1 MPASPLFV
9 WMDLEMT
16 GLDPETCAIVEIGVI
31 ITGPDLVPIAKIEHA
46 IWQPEEVLLRM
57 EPFVRQMH
65 TDNGLLDRIRA
76 SRCSLRD
83 AERDVL
89 ALLAKHVPYREGL
102 LAGNSIHTDR
112 SFLVKHM
119 PLVEAYLHYRQ
130 LDVTSLKL
138 LAKAWYPSMTPLDK
152 TQTKSHT
159 AIADLE
165 ASLAEL
171 AHYKK
176 HIFK

>member
-1 MPASPLFV
+1 MAPPIFV

-31 ITGPDLVPIAKIEHA
+31 VTGPDLVPIAKVEHA
-46 IWQPEEVLLRM
+46 VWQPEEVLLRM
-57 EPFVRQMH
+57 EPFVRAMH

-83 AERDVL
+83 AERDVM
-89 ALLAKHVPYREGL
+89 ALLAKHVPYREGI

-112 SFLVKHM
+112 AFLVRHM
-119 PLVEAYLHYRQ
+119 PIVESYLHYRQ
-130 LDVTSLKL
+130 LDVTSLKI
-138 LAKAWYPSMTPLDK
+138 LAKGWYPQMTPLEK
-152 TQTKSHT
+152 GATKSHT

-171 AHYKK
+171 AHYRQ